1 MADELKMENPAVEAQ
16 EVCACGHHHGHDHH
30 DHDHHHHDHGC
41 GCGHDHDADPDE
53 PTRCISCG
61 APIGEG
67 VGHSRSMGRA
77 SFAFVGGFLIVNS
90 YLLAWLFPD
99 EAFAS
104 NLSAALG
111 AVTLALPIVVT
122 AIRDLIEGRVYMNE
136 LVALAILAAF
146 ASGDFRT
153 AGIVAFFLLV
163 TIIIESHTAS
173 GAQRSIEEL
182 IRLTPRTAHKIGEGG
197 ETDVSVSE
205 LALNDVIS
213 VRPGENF
220 PVDGVIVRGESAVNQ
235 ASITGESMPED
246 KNAGDEVYAGTLNI
260 SGSLEVRVTRL
271 GKDTTLGKVEQM
283 IRSAERNKTP
293 FVRIIDRYAGYYTPT
308 ILMLAIITWWLPG
321 GSMDR
326 VISLLVISC
335 PCAVV
340 LATPTTIV
348 AAVAAAARLGVLIKN
363 INHLELAGKIRTVV
377 FDKTG
382 TLTEGEL
389 SVARLNPVAEG
400 VEPAELLLTA
410 ISLEAHS
417 NHPTAQALQRL
428 AAEVGIPAKP
438 VSGFQ
443 EVPGKGVVAVLDGRR
458 VLVGRAVWL
467 ESVGVTLPALDSK
480 ETETMSVVY
489 VAVEDKVIG
498 WIGFKDRI
506 RSEAA
511 AAINELKSI
520 GVTRCAM
527 VTGDR
532 GSVAVSIASQ
542 LSIDDIRSDCLPE
555 TKVAYV
561 EEVKKTSTVAVVGD
575 GVNDAPALAAG
586 DLGIAMGAIGSD
598 IAINSASIALMTND
612 LRRVPFL
619 IVLSRKTSAIMYQ
632 NLAFGLTFVLCGI
645 ILSVFGRMNP
655 IAAAALHTV
664 STLIVIFNSA
674 RLVRTGEDLTSDGGA
689 AVQKTSGGEE

>member
-16 EVCACGHHHGHDHH
+16 EICACGHHHDHDHH
-30 DHDHHHHDHGC
+30 DHEHHHDHDHDC
-41 GCGHDHDADPDE
+41 GCGHDHDPDE

-90 YLLAWLFPD
+90 YLLSWLFPD
-99 EAFAS
+99 ETFAS
-104 NLSAALG
+104 NLSAAIG

-153 AGIVAFFLLV
+153 AGIVAFFLLI

-182 IRLTPRTAHKIGEGG
+182 IRLTPRTAHKIGEDG
-197 ETDVSVSE
+197 ETDVSVRD
-205 LALNDVIS
+205 LALNDIIS

-389 SVARLNPVAEG
+389 SVARLNPVAED

-443 EVPGKGVVAVLDGRR
+443 EVPGKGVIAMLDGKR
-458 VLVGRAVWL
+458 VLVGRPVWL
-467 ESVGVTLPALDSK
+467 ESVGVALPAVDAK
-480 ETETMSVVY
+480 EHETMSVVY

-498 WIGFKDRI
+498 WIGFKDKI

-532 GSVAVSIASQ
+532 GSVAVSIAAQ

-645 ILSVFGRMNP
+645 ILSVFGRMDP

-674 RLVRTGEDLTSDGGA
+674 RLVRTGEDLTSDSGA
-689 AVQKTSGGEE
+689 AVQKSTAGGEE